1 MATQRVPPTQGQMQS
16 HTKSDFAFFTKS
28 LRSGHDSGN
37 PHNRSHQRAELMR
50 RDRRSALREGARSK
64 LREGNSQQVK
74 DILEE
79 FGFNPE
85 EPHEMIDLQAPNN
98 MENEISGKK
107 GALTLTQTKH

>member
-1 MATQRVPPTQGQMQS
+1 M
-16 HTKSDFAFFTKS
+16 
-28 LRSGHDSGN
+28 
-37 PHNRSHQRAELMR
+37 
-50 RDRRSALREGARSK
+50 SK
-64 LREGNSQQVK
+64 LRQGNSQRLK

-79 FGFNPE
+79 FGFNAE